1 MTVFKAIILGLV
13 QGITEFLPVSSSGH
27 LFILRRLFSANEIPI
42 LFDIMLHIATL
53 AAVVVFFRKKIWRL
67 LCVFAKILF
76 FYPAR
81 RLRRG
86 SNLDSGGVQT
96 ENADGAQAEGAG
108 NTKTERGGG
117 ARSDGLSGSRA
128 DPSDVLTGTDELSK
142 KTIIAVILT
151 TVLTGAIGIFTKEYV
166 ADLSPKFICIGFIVT
181 ALLLILS
188 SSAEKR
194 NQAALGKGSEDN
206 DRAACGDMHGEA
218 LSGGGAPE
226 DCGAKQNHGKI
237 PQGISWRQALLIGL
251 MQGIGTL
258 PGISRSG
265 STISGALF
273 SGVGREAAAE
283 FSFIVSIPAILG
295 AFIIEIKDIGK
306 LSSSVGLLPAAAGFV
321 TALVTGYFCLAFLMK
336 IVKKGRL
343 EWFSLYLIPLGIAG
357 LLLF

>member
-1 MTVFKAIILGLV
+1 MQSYIMTVFKAIILGLV

-27 LFILRRLFSANEIPI
+27 LFILRRLFLANEIPI

-53 AAVVVFFRKKIWRL
+53 AAVVIFFRKKIGRL

-76 FYPAR
+76 FYPVCK
-81 RLRRG
+81 LRRG
-86 SNLDSGGVQT
+86 SNYDRGGVQT
-96 ENADGAQAEGAG
+96 ENVGGAQVEGIG
-108 NTKTERGGG
+108 DTKTERIGGL
-117 ARSDGLSGSRA
+117 RPDGLSGA
-128 DPSDVLTGTDELSK
+128 CDDPGDGLTGTDELSK
-142 KTIIAVILT
+142 KTIIAVLLT

-166 ADLSPKFICIGFIVT
+166 TDLPPKFICTGFIVT

-194 NQAALGKGSEDN
+194 NKAASD
-206 DRAACGDMHGEA
+206 
-218 LSGGGAPE
+218 
-226 DCGAKQNHGKI
+226 KI
-237 PQGISWRQALLIGL
+237 PLGISWRQALLIGL

-273 SGVGREAAAE
+273 SGVDRETAAE

-306 LSSSVGLLPAAAGFV
+306 LSSSVGLLPAAAGFI
-321 TALVTGYFCLAFLMK
+321 TALVTGYVCLALLMK
-336 IVKKGRL
+336 IIKKGRL

-357 LLLF
+357 ILLF